1 MTASC
6 LVCSEPEVEVFLD
19 LGSTALANKFP
30 SAEDL
35 NRPEPRFPLRV
46 GFCRGCGHV
55 QLVERVPPAAMF
67 TDYLYVSSA
76 SDTLRAHFDDLAATL
91 TARHLL
97 GARSAERGG
106 ASPRSELPG
115 EDGMG
120 RNAEPARSFG
130 ALADGGLVVDIGCN
144 DASLLCCFRD
154 RGARTLGV
162 DPAENLAE
170 FSRETGIE
178 RYRGFF
184 GADTAG
190 EIADRWGRAALVTA
204 TNTFPHIP
212 DLGGFVAGL
221 DAVLAPGGAFV
232 LEAHYLVDLLDQLA
246 FDTVYHEHVSY
257 WALGPMMRLFE
268 DHGME
273 IVRAE
278 RLPIHHGQLRAT
290 VMRRGEGEVDGS
302 VAEVLAA
309 ERQLGIDRFDT
320 WRTFAGRVGRLKA
333 EVMDCLGG
341 LKAEGRRL
349 AGYGAPAK
357 GSTLLEFFGVGPGT
371 LDFIA
376 DRSPLKQG
384 RYTPGSHIPIVAP
397 ARLLEEPSPDH
408 VLLLAWNFEEEILA
422 QQAEFRRRGGRFILP
437 VPIVRIV

>member
-1 MTASC
+1 MADSAC
-6 LVCSEPEVEVFLD
+6 LVCSEPDVEVFLD
-19 LGSTALANKFP
+19 LGCTALANKFP

-35 NRPEPRFPLRV
+35 SRPEPRFPLRV
-46 GFCRGCGHV
+46 GFCHGCGHV

-91 TARHLL
+91 TSRH
-97 GARSAERGG
+97 G
-106 ASPRSELPG
+106 
-115 EDGMG
+115 
-120 RNAEPARSFG
+120 
-130 ALADGGLVVDIGCN
+130 LADGGLVIDIGCN

-170 FSRETGIE
+170 FSRDTGIE

-190 EIADRWGRAALVTA
+190 EIVDRWGRAALVTA

-212 DLGGFVAGL
+212 DLSGFVAGL

-257 WALGPMMRLFE
+257 WALGPMVRLFE
-268 DHGME
+268 DHGLE
-273 IVRAE
+273 VVRAE

-290 VMRRGEGEVDGS
+290 VMRRGEGEVDRS
-302 VAEVLAA
+302 VGEVLAA
-309 ERQLGIDRFDT
+309 ERQLGIDLFDT
-320 WRTFAGRVGRLKA
+320 WRAFAGRVGRLKA
-333 EVMDCLGG
+333 EVMDCLNG

-357 GSTLLEFFGVGPGT
+357 GSTLLEFFGVGPDL

-397 ARLLEEPSPDH
+397 ERLLQEPSPDH

-437 VPIVRIV
+437 VPEVRIV

>member
-1 MTASC
+1 MPVPSPVPCATAQRTTAVDTPSC
-6 LVCSEPEVEVFLD
+6 LVCAGSQVDEFLD

-30 SAEDL
+30 TADDL
-35 NRPEPRFPLRV
+35 NQPEPRFPLRV

-55 QLVERVPPAAMF
+55 QLTELVPPAAMF

-76 SDTLRAHFDDLAATL
+76 SDTLRAHFADLAATL
-91 TARHLL
+91 TSRH
-97 GARSAERGG
+97 G
-106 ASPRSELPG
+106 
-115 EDGMG
+115 
-120 RNAEPARSFG
+120 
-130 ALADGGLVVDIGCN
+130 LADGGLVIDIGCN

-154 RGARTLGV
+154 RGASTLGV

-178 RYRGFF
+178 RYQGFF
-184 GADTAG
+184 GADSAA
-190 EIADRWGRAALVTA
+190 EIVARWGRAALITA

-212 DLGGFVAGL
+212 DLAGFVAGL
-221 DAVLAPGGAFV
+221 DTALAPGGAFV

-257 WALGPMMRLFE
+257 WALGPMKRLFE

-273 IVRAE
+273 VVRAE
-278 RLPIHHGQLRAT
+278 RLPIHHGQLRVT
-290 VMRRGEGEVDGS
+290 VRRRGEGEVHGS

-309 ERQLGIDRFDT
+309 ERELGMDRFET
-320 WRTFAGRVGRLKA
+320 WSAFAARVDRLKT
-333 EVMDCLGG
+333 EVVDCLRG
-341 LKAEGRRL
+341 LKAAGRRL

-357 GSTLLEFFGVGPGT
+357 GSTLLEFFGVGPDL

-397 ARLLEEPSPDH
+397 EALLEDPAPDH
-408 VLLLAWNFEEEILA
+408 VLLLAWNFEDEILA
-422 QQAEFRRRGGRFILP
+422 QQAEFRRRGGKFILP
-437 VPIVRIV
+437 VPEVRIV

>member
-1 MTASC
+1 MPVPSPVPCATAQRTTAVDTPSC
-6 LVCSEPEVEVFLD
+6 LVCAGSQVDEFLD

-30 SAEDL
+30 TADDL
-35 NRPEPRFPLRV
+35 NQPEPRFPLRV

-55 QLVERVPPAAMF
+55 QLTELVPPAAMF

-76 SDTLRAHFDDLAATL
+76 SDTLRAHFADLAATL
-91 TARHLL
+91 TSRH
-97 GARSAERGG
+97 G
-106 ASPRSELPG
+106 
-115 EDGMG
+115 
-120 RNAEPARSFG
+120 
-130 ALADGGLVVDIGCN
+130 LADGGLVIDIGCN

-154 RGARTLGV
+154 RGASTLGI

-178 RYRGFF
+178 RYQGFF
-184 GADTAG
+184 GADSAA
-190 EIADRWGRAALVTA
+190 EIAARWGRAALITA

-212 DLGGFVAGL
+212 DLAGFVAGL
-221 DAVLAPGGAFV
+221 DTALAPGGAFV

-273 IVRAE
+273 VVRAE
-278 RLPIHHGQLRAT
+278 RLPIHHGQLRVT
-290 VMRRGEGEVDGS
+290 LRRRGEGEVDDS

-309 ERQLGIDRFDT
+309 ERELGIDRFET
-320 WRTFAGRVGRLKA
+320 WSAFAARVDRLKT
-333 EVMDCLGG
+333 EVVDCLRG
-341 LKAEGRRL
+341 LKAAGRRL

-357 GSTLLEFFGVGPGT
+357 GSTLLEFFGVGPDL

-397 ARLLEEPSPDH
+397 EALLEDPAPDH
-408 VLLLAWNFEEEILA
+408 VLLLAWNFEDEIIDPDLIWILA
-422 QQAEFRRRGGRFILP
+422 QQAEFRRRGGKFILP
-437 VPIVRIV
+437 VPEVRIV

>member
-1 MTASC
+1 MASC
-6 LVCSEPEVEVFLD
+6 LVCAGSQVDEFLD

-30 SAEDL
+30 TAEDL
-35 NRPEPRFPLRV
+35 HRPEPRFPLRV

-55 QLVERVPPAAMF
+55 QLTEHVPPAAMF

-91 TARHLL
+91 TSRH
-97 GARSAERGG
+97 G
-106 ASPRSELPG
+106 
-115 EDGMG
+115 
-120 RNAEPARSFG
+120 
-130 ALADGGLVVDIGCN
+130 LADGGLVIDIGCN

-154 RGARTLGV
+154 RGAATLGV

-170 FSRETGIE
+170 FSRGTGIE
-178 RYRGFF
+178 RYQGFF
-184 GADTAG
+184 GADSAA
-190 EIADRWGRAALVTA
+190 EIAAQWGRAALITA

-212 DLGGFVAGL
+212 DLSGFVAGL
-221 DAVLAPGGAFV
+221 DTALAPGGAFV
-232 LEAHYLVDLLDQLA
+232 LEAHYLVDLLAQLA

-257 WALGPMMRLFE
+257 WALGPMIRLFE
-268 DHGME
+268 NHGME
-273 IVRAE
+273 VVRAE

-290 VMRRGEGEVDGS
+290 VMRRGEGDVDDS

-309 ERQLGIDRFDT
+309 ERELGIDRFET
-320 WRTFAGRVGRLKA
+320 WSAFAARVDRLKTD
-333 EVMDCLGG
+333 VVDCLRG

-357 GSTLLEFFGVGPGT
+357 GSTLLEFLRLGPDL

-376 DRSPLKQG
+376 DRSALKQG

-397 ARLLEEPSPDH
+397 EALLEEPVPDH
-408 VLLLAWNFEEEILA
+408 VLLLAWNFEDEILA
-422 QQAEFRRRGGRFILP
+422 QQAEFRRRGGKFVLP
-437 VPIVRIV
+437 VPEVRIV

>member
-1 MTASC
+1 MASC
-6 LVCSEPEVEVFLD
+6 LVCAASSVETFLD

-30 SAEDL
+30 NAEDL
-35 NRPEPRFPLRV
+35 SRPEPRFPLRV
-46 GFCRGCGHV
+46 GFCHGCGHV

-76 SDTLRAHFDDLAATL
+76 SDTLRGHFDDLAGTL
-91 TARHLL
+91 TARH
-97 GARSAERGG
+97 G
-106 ASPRSELPG
+106 
-115 EDGMG
+115 
-120 RNAEPARSFG
+120 
-130 ALADGGLVVDIGCN
+130 LADGGLVIDIGCN

-212 DLGGFVAGL
+212 DLSGFVAGL

-257 WALGPMMRLFE
+257 WALGPMMRLFA

-273 IVRAE
+273 VVRAE

-290 VMRRGEGEVDGS
+290 VMRRGEGAVDGS

-320 WRTFAGRVGRLKA
+320 WRAFAGRVGRLKA
-333 EVMDCLGG
+333 EVMDCLNG

-357 GSTLLEFFGVGPGT
+357 GSTLLEFFGVGPDL

-397 ARLLEEPSPDH
+397 ELLLEEPSPDH

-422 QQAEFRRRGGRFILP
+422 QQGEFRRRGGKFILP
-437 VPIVRIV
+437 VPEVRVV

>member
-1 MTASC
+1 MPVPSPVPCATAQRTTAVDTPSC
-6 LVCSEPEVEVFLD
+6 LVCAGSQVDEFLD

-30 SAEDL
+30 TADDL
-35 NRPEPRFPLRV
+35 NQPEPRFPLRV

-55 QLVERVPPAAMF
+55 QLTELVPPAAMF

-76 SDTLRAHFDDLAATL
+76 SDTLRAHFADLAATL
-91 TARHLL
+91 TSRH
-97 GARSAERGG
+97 G
-106 ASPRSELPG
+106 
-115 EDGMG
+115 
-120 RNAEPARSFG
+120 
-130 ALADGGLVVDIGCN
+130 LADGGLVIDIGCN

-154 RGARTLGV
+154 RGASTLGV

-178 RYRGFF
+178 RYQGFF
-184 GADTAG
+184 GADSAA
-190 EIADRWGRAALVTA
+190 EIAARWGRAALITA

-212 DLGGFVAGL
+212 DLAGFVAGL
-221 DAVLAPGGAFV
+221 DSALAPGGAFV

-273 IVRAE
+273 VVRAE
-278 RLPIHHGQLRAT
+278 RLPIHHGQLRVT
-290 VMRRGEGEVDGS
+290 LRRRGEGEVDDS

-309 ERQLGIDRFDT
+309 ERELGIDRFET
-320 WRTFAGRVGRLKA
+320 WSAFAARVDRLKT
-333 EVMDCLGG
+333 EVVDCLRG
-341 LKAEGRRL
+341 LKAAGRRL

-357 GSTLLEFFGVGPGT
+357 GSTLLEFFGVGPDL

-397 ARLLEEPSPDH
+397 EALLEDPAPDH
-408 VLLLAWNFEEEILA
+408 VLLLAWNFEDEILA
-422 QQAEFRRRGGRFILP
+422 QQAEFRRRGGKFILP
-437 VPIVRIV
+437 VPEVRIV

>member
-1 MTASC
+1 MGDC
-6 LVCSEPEVEVFLD
+6 IVCAGPDVESFLD

-35 NRPEPRFPLRV
+35 IRPEPRFPLCV
-46 GFCRGCGHV
+46 GFCHGCGHV
-55 QLVERVPPAAMF
+55 QLVERVPPEAMF

-76 SDTLRAHFDDLAATL
+76 SDTLRGHFDDLAGTL
-91 TARHLL
+91 TARH
-97 GARSAERGG
+97 G
-106 ASPRSELPG
+106 
-115 EDGMG
+115 
-120 RNAEPARSFG
+120 
-130 ALADGGLVVDIGCN
+130 LADGGLVVDIGCN

-170 FSRETGIE
+170 YSRDNGIE

-184 GADTAG
+184 GAATAG

-212 DLGGFVAGL
+212 DLSGFVAGL

-273 IVRAE
+273 VVRAE

-290 VMRRGEGEVDGS
+290 VMRRGEGEVDRS
-302 VAEVLAA
+302 VDEVLAA
-309 ERQLGIDRFDT
+309 ERQLGIDCVDT
-320 WRTFAGRVGRLKA
+320 WRAFAGRVGRLKA
-333 EVMDCLGG
+333 EVMDCLNG
-341 LKAEGRRL
+341 LKADGGRL

-357 GSTLLEFFGVGPGT
+357 GSTLLEFFGVGPDL

-397 ARLLEEPSPDH
+397 ERLLEEPSLDH

-437 VPIVRIV
+437 VPEVRVV

>member
-1 MTASC
+1 MGSC
-6 LVCSEPEVEVFLD
+6 LVCSEPDVETFLD

-30 SAEDL
+30 NAGDL
-35 NRPEPRFPLRV
+35 SRPEPRFPLRV
-46 GFCRGCGHV
+46 GFCHACGHV

-76 SDTLRAHFDDLAATL
+76 SDTLRDHFDDLAATL
-91 TARHLL
+91 TARH
-97 GARSAERGG
+97 
-106 ASPRSELPG
+106 
-115 EDGMG
+115 D
-120 RNAEPARSFG
+120 
-130 ALADGGLVVDIGCN
+130 LADGGLVIDIGCN

-154 RGARTLGV
+154 RGAGTLGV

-212 DLGGFVAGL
+212 DLSGFVAGL

-257 WALGPMMRLFE
+257 WALGPMMRLFA

-273 IVRAE
+273 VVRAE

-290 VMRRGEGEVDGS
+290 VMRRGEGAVDGS

-320 WRTFAGRVGRLKA
+320 WRAFAGRVGRLKA
-333 EVMDCLGG
+333 EVMDCLDG

-357 GSTLLEFFGVGPGT
+357 GSTLLEFLRLGPET

-397 ARLLEEPSPDH
+397 ERLLEEPSPDH

-422 QQAEFRRRGGRFILP
+422 QQGEFRRRGGKFILP
-437 VPIVRIV
+437 VPEVRVV

>member
-1 MTASC
+1 MAESAC
-6 LVCSEPEVEVFLD
+6 LVCAGRSVETFLD

-35 NRPEPRFPLRV
+35 SRPEPRFPLRV
-46 GFCRGCGHV
+46 GFCHGCGHV

-91 TARHLL
+91 TSRH
-97 GARSAERGG
+97 G
-106 ASPRSELPG
+106 
-115 EDGMG
+115 
-120 RNAEPARSFG
+120 
-130 ALADGGLVVDIGCN
+130 LADGGLVIDIGCN

-170 FSRETGIE
+170 FSRDTGIE

-190 EIADRWGRAALVTA
+190 EITDRWGRAALVTA

-212 DLGGFVAGL
+212 DLSSFVAGL

-257 WALGPMMRLFE
+257 WALGPMMRLFA

-273 IVRAE
+273 VVRAE

-290 VMRRGEGEVDGS
+290 VMRRGEGDVDRS
-302 VAEVLAA
+302 VEEVLAA
-309 ERQLGIDRFDT
+309 EKQLGIDRFDT

-333 EVMDCLGG
+333 EVVDCLTS

-349 AGYGAPAK
+349 SGYGAPAK
-357 GSTLLEFFGVGPGT
+357 GSTLLEFLRLGPET

-397 ARLLEEPSPDH
+397 ARLLEDPSPDH

-437 VPIVRIV
+437 VPEVRIV

>member
-1 MTASC
+1 MAQPPSC
-6 LVCSEPEVEVFLD
+6 LVCAASQVDEFLD

-30 SAEDL
+30 SADDL
-35 NRPEPRFPLRV
+35 NQPEPRFPLRV

-55 QLVERVPPAAMF
+55 QLTERVPPPAMF

-91 TARHLL
+91 VERH
-97 GARSAERGG
+97 G
-106 ASPRSELPG
+106 
-115 EDGMG
+115 
-120 RNAEPARSFG
+120 
-130 ALADGGLVVDIGCN
+130 LADGGLVIDIGCN

-154 RGARTLGV
+154 RGAATLGV

-170 FSRETGIE
+170 FSRGTGIE
-178 RYRGFF
+178 RYQGFF
-184 GADTAG
+184 GADSAA
-190 EIADRWGRAALVTA
+190 EIAARWGRAELIAA

-212 DLGGFVAGL
+212 DLSGFVAGL
-221 DAVLAPGGAFV
+221 DTALVPGGAFV

-273 IVRAE
+273 VVRAE

-290 VMRRGEGEVDGS
+290 VMRCGEGEVDAS

-309 ERQLGIDRFDT
+309 ERELGIDRFET
-320 WRTFAGRVGRLKA
+320 WSAFAGRVDRLKT
-333 EVMDCLGG
+333 EVVDCLRG
-341 LKAEGRRL
+341 LKADGRRL

-357 GSTLLEFFGVGPGT
+357 GSTLLEFLGLGPDL

-376 DRSPLKQG
+376 DRSSLKQG

-397 ARLLEEPSPDH
+397 EALLEDPAPDH
-408 VLLLAWNFEEEILA
+408 VLLLAWNFKEEILT
-422 QQAEFRRRGGRFILP
+422 QQAEFRRRGGKFILP
-437 VPIVRIV
+437 VPAVRIV

>member
-6 LVCSEPEVEVFLD
+6 LVCAAPDIEAFLD

-35 NRPEPRFPLRV
+35 SRPEPRFPLRV
-46 GFCRGCGHV
+46 GFCHGCGHV
-55 QLVERVPPAAMF
+55 QLVERVPPTAMF

-91 TARHLL
+91 TSRH
-97 GARSAERGG
+97 G
-106 ASPRSELPG
+106 
-115 EDGMG
+115 
-120 RNAEPARSFG
+120 
-130 ALADGGLVVDIGCN
+130 LADGGLVIDIGCN

-170 FSRETGIE
+170 YGRDTGIE
-178 RYRGFF
+178 RYQGFF

-212 DLGGFVAGL
+212 DLSGFVAGL

-257 WALGPMMRLFE
+257 WALGPMMRLFA

-273 IVRAE
+273 VVRAE

-290 VMRRGEGEVDGS
+290 VMRRGEGEVDRS
-302 VAEVLAA
+302 VDKVLAA

-320 WRTFAGRVGRLKA
+320 WSAFAGRVGRLKA
-333 EVMDCLGG
+333 EVLACLNG
-341 LKAEGRRL
+341 LKADGRRL

-357 GSTLLEFFGVGPGT
+357 GSTLLEFFGVGPDL

-384 RYTPGSHIPIVAP
+384 RFTPGSHIPIVAP
-397 ARLLEEPSPDH
+397 ERLLEEPSPDH

-437 VPIVRIV
+437 VPEVRIV

>member
-1 MTASC
+1 MTAGC
-6 LVCSEPEVEVFLD
+6 LVCSQPDVEVFLD

-30 SAEDL
+30 SAADL
-35 NRPEPRFPLRV
+35 SRPEPRFPLRV
-46 GFCRGCGHV
+46 GFCHGCGHV

-76 SDTLRAHFDDLAATL
+76 SDTLRGHFDELAATL
-91 TARHLL
+91 TARH
-97 GARSAERGG
+97 G
-106 ASPRSELPG
+106 
-115 EDGMG
+115 
-120 RNAEPARSFG
+120 
-130 ALADGGLVVDIGCN
+130 LADGGLVIDIGCN

-170 FSRETGIE
+170 YSRDTGIE

-212 DLGGFVAGL
+212 DLRGFVSGL
-221 DAVLAPGGAFV
+221 DAVLEPGGAFV

-257 WALGPMMRLFE
+257 WALGPMMRLFA
-268 DHGME
+268 DHGMDV
-273 IVRAE
+273 VRAE
-278 RLPIHHGQLRAT
+278 RLPIHHGQLRVT
-290 VMRRGEGEVDGS
+290 VMRRGEGGVDRS
-302 VAEVLAA
+302 VDEVLAA
-309 ERQLGIDRFDT
+309 ERELGIDRFDT
-320 WRTFAGRVGRLKA
+320 WRAFAGRVARLKA
-333 EVMDCLGG
+333 EVMDCLDG
-341 LKAEGRRL
+341 LKAGGSRL

-357 GSTLLEFFGVGPGT
+357 GSTLLEFFGVGPDL

-384 RYTPGSHIPIVAP
+384 RYTPGSLIPIVAP
-397 ARLLEEPSPDH
+397 DRLLEEPLPDH
-408 VLLLAWNFEEEILA
+408 VLLLAWNFEDEILA

-437 VPIVRIV
+437 VPEVRVV